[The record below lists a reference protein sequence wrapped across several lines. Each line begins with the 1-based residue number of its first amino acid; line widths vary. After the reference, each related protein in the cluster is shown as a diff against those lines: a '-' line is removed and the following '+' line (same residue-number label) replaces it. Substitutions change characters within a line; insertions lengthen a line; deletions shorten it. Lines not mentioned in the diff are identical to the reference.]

1 MKVIATNIAQ
11 RREIQWKGKIEFTGI
26 YKEPVNQPVFLG
38 KQGVEGDTIVYG
50 RAHGGV
56 DKACYLFS
64 ADQYPYWKQQYPHL
78 DWGWGM
84 FGENLSISGMDDSQM
99 CIGDVYRIGTALVE
113 VTQPREPCYKLG
125 IKFGDQDIITAF
137 VHHGYPGT
145 YVRILEEGQVN
156 AGDPVVLVDAADHKL
171 SVKDFFHLIYA
182 PVKDPKLVALA
193 LKNPAL
199 PEKKK
204 EKLRKFA

>member
-1 MKVIATNIAQ
+1 MKVLATNIAQ
-11 RREIQWKGKIEFTGI
+11 RREILWKGKTEFTGI
-26 YKEPVNQPVFLG
+26 YKVPVNEPVYLG
-38 KQGVEGDTIVYG
+38 KQGIEGDTIVYG

-64 ADQYPYWKQQYPHL
+64 ADQYAYWKQQYPHL

-84 FGENLSISGMDDSQM
+84 FGENLSIEGMDDSQM
-99 CIGDVYRIGTALVE
+99 CIGDVYRIGEALVE

-125 IKFGDQDIITAF
+125 IKFGDQNIIGAF
-137 VHHGYPGT
+137 VDHGYPGT
-145 YVRILEEGQVN
+145 YVRILEEGLVKQ
-156 AGDPVVLVDAADHKL
+156 GDSVVLEEAAADKL
-171 SVKDFFHLIYA
+171 TVRDFFHLIYA
-182 PVKDPKLVALA
+182 PVKDPELLALA
-193 LKNPAL
+193 FKNPAL

>member
-11 RREIQWKGKIEFTGI
+11 PREILWKGKTEFTGI
-26 YKEPVNQPVFLG
+26 YKVPVNEPVFLG
-38 KQGVEGDTIVYG
+38 KQGVVGDTIVYG

-64 ADQYPYWKQQYPHL
+64 ADQYPYWKQQFPNL

-84 FGENLSISGMDDSQM
+84 FGENLSIEGMDDSQM
-99 CIGDVYRIGTALVE
+99 SIGNIYRIGEALVE

-125 IKFGDQDIITAF
+125 IKFGDQDIIAAF
-137 VHHGYPGT
+137 VNHGYPGT
-145 YVRILEEGQVN
+145 YVRILEEGHVS
-156 AGDPVVLVDAADHKL
+156 AGDPVTLEKASEQQL
-171 SVKDFFHLIYA
+171 TVKKFFHLLYA
-182 PVKDPKLVALA
+182 REKDPVLLSLA
-193 LKNPAL
+193 LKHPAL

-204 EKLRKFA
+204 AKLRKYK

>member
-11 RREIQWKGKIEFTGI
+11 PREILWKGKTEFTGI
-26 YKEPVNQPVFLG
+26 YKVPVNEPVFLG
-38 KQGVEGDTIVYG
+38 KQGVVGDTIVYG

-64 ADQYPYWKQQYPHL
+64 ADQYPYWKQQFPNL

-84 FGENLSISGMDDSQM
+84 FGENLSIEGMDDSQM
-99 CIGDVYRIGTALVE
+99 SIGNIYRIGEALVE

-125 IKFGDQDIITAF
+125 IKFGDQDIIAAF
-137 VHHGYPGT
+137 VNHGHPGT
-145 YVRILEEGQVN
+145 YVRILEEGHVS
-156 AGDPVVLVDAADHKL
+156 AGDPVTLEKASEQQL
-171 SVKDFFHLIYA
+171 TVKKFFHLLYA
-182 PVKDPKLVALA
+182 REKDPVLLSLA
-193 LKNPAL
+193 LKHPAL

-204 EKLRKFA
+204 AKLRKYK